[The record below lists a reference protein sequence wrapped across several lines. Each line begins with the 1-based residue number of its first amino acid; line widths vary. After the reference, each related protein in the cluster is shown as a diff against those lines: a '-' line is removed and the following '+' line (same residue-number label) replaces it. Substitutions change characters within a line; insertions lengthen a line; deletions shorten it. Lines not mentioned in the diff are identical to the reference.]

1 MALRLWC
8 LSQDKGMG
16 IEDIEIP
23 EVPIPVRILAEK
35 RAAARRAKR
44 TLARKQSRRKVRTTT
59 GKSVKKAS

>member
-1 MALRLWC
+1 V
-8 LSQDKGMG
+8 G

-44 TLARKQSRRKVRTTT
+44 TLARKQSRRRVRTTT

>member
-1 MALRLWC
+1 
-8 LSQDKGMG
+8 MG

-44 TLARKQSRRKVRTTT
+44 TLARKQIRRKVRNTAS
-59 GKSVKKAS
+59 KSVRKAS